1 MKKYNSSFISRNSK
15 CVTPG
20 CWTKAVKSLS
30 PKPRSRATRS
40 HLVFFSYH
48 KPKAKIRCSCRWRT
62 ALIVL
67 ATDQRPNIVYD
78 RENKCLFHTPS
89 TSQPKAHCC
98 FLQCI
103 LLFSS
108 LRDGSS
114 WAEPVRSYIPLFL
127 SHFPCKNSTLRITR
141 YLKRKFL
148 LLGLFQLTTNRGS
161 RE

>member
-30 PKPRSRATRS
+30 PQPCSRATRS

-48 KPKAKIRCSCRWRT
+48 KLKAKIRCSCRWRAT
-62 ALIVL
+62 LIVP

-78 RENKCLFHTPS
+78 REIKCLFHTPS
-89 TSQPKAHCC
+89 TSQLKAHCC
-98 FLQCI
+98 FLQHI

-114 WAEPVRSYIPLFL
+114 WAEPVRVTSPYSYPISPVR
-127 SHFPCKNSTLRITR
+127 TLPS
-141 YLKRKFL
+141 
-148 LLGLFQLTTNRGS
+148 G
-161 RE
+161 